1 VPTIGKRICA
11 MTAAFPVTGRFV
23 WMRSRIQREGI
34 AILEG
39 EGDRGRDGEGFR
51 IGPEACNE

>member
-1 VPTIGKRICA
+1 